1 MELKLRGLPVSGTK
15 TDLMERLKPFQDSH
29 GASTHNS
36 TPMELS
42 NGGLAGRLPVQ
53 QRTLEGTS
61 STPPVS
67 PLCSELSMLQ
77 QDLARSRASP
87 DPQEVSPGRGG
98 LVWAHPG
105 QAPVPEEKDRR
116 LHEKERQ
123 IEELMRKLEQE
134 QRLVE
139 ELKMQLEVEKRSQDT
154 PSSVGSSFP
163 SAPAAAVPALVNS
176 NLVKLE
182 GRLLANCSST
192 NSVLGPSAL
201 PNQRATVVKLEDVTV
216 SSGRPVHPQAQTQM
230 IPQVQLFSQI
240 QRPGPRL
247 ASQSQRS
254 PNGHQQPQPQQQQQL
269 APSLQQFFISHQ
281 GTVSQVLGQPQT
293 LLTAGSQP
301 TTQILLPV
309 SLPSNTT
316 ASNTTIQLPATSV
329 SLQPMLQH
337 TVSNPAPGLVQASL
351 AQLQSSK
358 MEMSQPSQQL
368 TNHTPL
374 MQVSDLHLHDDLVT

>member
-15 TDLMERLKPFQDSH
+15 TDLMERLKPFQDNH
-29 GASTHNS
+29 GAATHNS

-42 NGGLAGRLPVQ
+42 NGSLAGRPPVQ
-53 QRTLEGTS
+53 QRALEGS
-61 STPPVS
+61 GSTPPVS

-77 QDLARSRASP
+77 QDLARSRASS

-105 QAPVPEEKDRR
+105 QAPPVPEEKDRR

-139 ELKMQLEVEKRSQDT
+139 ELKMQLEVEKRSQDA
-154 PSSVGSSFP
+154 PSSVSSSFP
-163 SAPAAAVPALVNS
+163 SAPTTTAAAAPALVNS
-176 NLVKLE
+176 NLIKLE

-192 NSVLGPSAL
+192 NAILGPSAL
-201 PNQRATVVKLEDVTV
+201 PNQQPAVVKLEDVTV
-216 SSGRPVHPQAQTQM
+216 SSGRPVHPQVQTQM

-240 QRPGPRL
+240 RSV
-247 ASQSQRS
+247 SQSQRS
-254 PNGHQQPQPQQQQQL
+254 PTGHQQPQPQKQQQP
-269 APSLQQFFISHQ
+269 APSLQQFFISH
-281 GTVSQVLGQPQT
+281 GGAVSQVLGQPQT

-309 SLPSNTT
+309 SLPSNST
-316 ASNTTIQLPATSV
+316 ASATTIQLPAASV

-337 TVSNPAPGLVQASL
+337 TVSSPAPCLVQASL

-358 MEMSQPSQQL
+358 METSQPSQQL
-368 TNHTPL
+368 TNHAPL
-374 MQVSDLHLHDDLVT
+374 MQVSGTSPDELVT